1 MSESTRIFSADLLLS
16 QAIEAAE
23 AEGRVELVR
32 DLLKAKQY
40 EDWRHYNARIIEM
53 SETD

>member
-1 MSESTRIFSADLLLS
+1 MSESTRVFSADLLLS

-23 AEGRVELVR
+23 AEGRAELVK
-32 DLLKAKQY
+32 DLLLARQY
-40 EDWRHYNARIIEM
+40 ENWRGYNARIMEI